1 MLVLER
7 GVVTVKPDATGSRML
22 VVIVVVVVVEVVSL
36 MRLGVHISKM
46 SWRFNG
52 RVPLALVT
60 TYLNWKL

>member
-7 GVVTVKPDATGSRML
+7 GVVTLESDATGSRML

-36 MRLGVHISKM
+36 MRFAIRISKM
-46 SWRFNG
+46 SWKLNG